1 MELSFVKSV
10 SLQNANESGEGEKK
24 KEPLPEQNCVY
35 FLPGLVR
42 LWREQK
48 GK

>member
-24 KEPLPEQNCVY
+24 KLCLNKIV
-35 FLPGLVR
+35 FAFSLGLVR
-42 LWREQK
+42 PWREQK